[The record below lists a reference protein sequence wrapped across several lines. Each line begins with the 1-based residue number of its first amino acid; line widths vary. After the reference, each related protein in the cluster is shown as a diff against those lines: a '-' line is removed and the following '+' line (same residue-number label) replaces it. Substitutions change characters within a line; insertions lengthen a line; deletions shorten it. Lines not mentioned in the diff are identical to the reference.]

1 MKIPMRWLS
10 EWVESPWAA
19 RELGSRL
26 TMAGFELEA
35 VDESRP
41 DDVLL
46 ELNVTPNR
54 GDAMSV
60 AGIAREV
67 AALSGNPLKG
77 PPIAPVPARH
87 PDTLPVRLDVPAAC
101 PRFAGRII
109 RSVNN
114 RAPVPAWM
122 QERLQRAGVRS
133 ISPVVDVTNYVL
145 LELGQPMHAYDLARL
160 QGEIHVRHASA
171 GEQLTLLDDRAITAG
186 ADVLLIADD
195 AGGVGAAGIMG
206 GARTAVSETTT
217 DVFLEVAYFSPDA
230 VLGRAR
236 RFGIQTDASQRY
248 ERGVD
253 PAGQMRAMERATA
266 LILSIAGGSP
276 GPIQMEES
284 VQHVPQR
291 SAVRLRRSQLQRLLG
306 TTIEPS
312 RVTQT
317 LSALGMRVE
326 GTSEGWRVTP
336 PSHRFDV
343 TIEADLIE
351 EVARLIGY
359 GAIPE
364 THAPAR
370 QELHALAGS
379 VPSERSVLDTLVA
392 RGYHEAITLAFVDPA
407 SQARLFP
414 DREGQALSNPIA
426 SDLAVMRVSL
436 WPGLLRAALEN
447 QRRQQERVRLFE
459 RGVRFGESEVDT
471 LAGIATG
478 PRFPEQWGV
487 GGESKSPADFFDVK
501 ADVEALLA
509 GSGASDVFAFEP
521 GAIACLHPGRAAVL
535 KRSGREV
542 GRIGELHPAL
552 VRELG
557 FTYVPVLFE
566 LDYSALEVARP
577 AYREFSR
584 FPSVRRDIAVVL
596 DEAVPLSALRERV
609 LLAAPRLLEA
619 CIPFDVYRGPGVETG
634 RKSVALGL
642 IFQDISRTLTDDDVD
657 GAVAAILAAL
667 RASLNAKIRE

>member
-1 MKIPMRWLS
+1 MKIPMRWLA
-10 EWVESPWAA
+10 EWVESPWGP

-35 VDESRP
+35 IDEARP
-41 DDVLL
+41 DDALL

-60 AGIAREV
+60 IGIAREV
-67 AALSGNPLKG
+67 AALSGKPLQG
-77 PPIAPVPARH
+77 PPIAAVPARH
-87 PDTLPVRLDVPAAC
+87 HDRLPVRLEVPAAC
-101 PRFAGRII
+101 PRFAGRIF
-109 RSVNN
+109 RGVNN

-122 QERLQRAGVRS
+122 RERLQRAGVRS

-145 LELGQPMHAYDLARL
+145 LELGQPMHAYDLAKL
-160 QGEIHVRHASA
+160 QGGIRVRHASA
-171 GEQLTLLDDRAITAG
+171 GEKLTLLDDRAISVG

-206 GARTAVSETTT
+206 GARTAVSEATT

-236 RFGIQTDASQRY
+236 RFGMQTDASQRY

-276 GPIQMEES
+276 GPVHMEES
-284 VQHVPQR
+284 VQHVPKR

-306 TTIEPS
+306 AIIEPS
-312 RVTQT
+312 RVIQSLT
-317 LSALGMRVE
+317 ALGMRVAE
-326 GTSEGWRVTP
+326 TDEGWQVTP

-343 TIEADLIE
+343 AIEADLIE

-359 GAIPE
+359 EGIPE
-364 THAPAR
+364 TDAPAR
-370 QELHALAGS
+370 QKLRALAGS
-379 VPSERSVLDTLVA
+379 IPAERSVLDVLA
-392 RGYHEAITLAFVDPA
+392 SRGYQEAITLAFVDPA
-407 SQARLFP
+407 LQARVFP
-414 DREGQALSNPIA
+414 DRAGQVLSNPIA

-436 WPGLLRAALEN
+436 WPGLLRVALEN
-447 QRRQQERVRLFE
+447 QRRQQDRVRLFE
-459 RGVRFGESEVDT
+459 HGVRFGASEVDT
-471 LAGIATG
+471 VAGIASG
-478 PRFPEQWGV
+478 LRLPEQWGV
-487 GGESKSPADFFDVK
+487 GRQSNPAADFFDVK
-501 ADVEALLA
+501 ADVEALIA
-509 GSGASDVFAFEP
+509 GSGARAEFAFVP
-521 GAIACLHPGRAAVL
+521 QAIACLHPGRAAAIM
-535 KRSGREV
+535 RSGRDV

-566 LDYSALEVARP
+566 LDYGALEVARP
-577 AYREFSR
+577 VYREFSR
-584 FPSVRRDIAVVL
+584 FPGVRRDIAVVL

-609 LLAAPRLLEA
+609 LLAAPRILEA

-657 GAVAAILAAL
+657 GAVAAILAEL